1 MIETDEEHDRLLTVA
16 EDLMDRGAAL
26 SGEEQKLLELVV
38 LLIHSFESHS
48 LEESEEDE
56 EDDAERPPLPHPH
69 ETLQRL
75 MQSRGWEHDVLTDV
89 FGNPHLVDEVLAGRR
104 PVSRGQAKAL
114 AKLFRVPVKLF
125 VA

>member
-1 MIETDEEHDRLLTVA
+1 MIETEEEHDRLLTVA

-26 SGEEQKLLELVV
+26 SGEERKLLELLV
-38 LLIHSFESHS
+38 LLIHSFESQS

-56 EDDAERPPLPHPH
+56 EEDAERTTLPHPH

-75 MQSRGWEHDVLTDV
+75 MESRGWENDVLTDI
-89 FGNPHLVDEVLAGRR
+89 FGNPHLVGEVMAGRR

-125 VA
+125 VV